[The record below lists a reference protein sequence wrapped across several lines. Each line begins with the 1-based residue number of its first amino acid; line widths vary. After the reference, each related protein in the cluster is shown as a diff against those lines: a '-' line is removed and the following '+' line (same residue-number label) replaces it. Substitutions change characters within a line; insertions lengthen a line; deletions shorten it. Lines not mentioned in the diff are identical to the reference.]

1 MCVALKEIYREIYEE
16 SFDYEV
22 FNNRKKLQKA
32 VYLLENMGVC
42 VGDYS
47 FSWDKYGPYSLS
59 LDYDAQSLRDIA
71 EKEFPFSKFAQSCFA
86 RIREYISA
94 NSSYDC
100 TEWMEC
106 IASLHY
112 LKNVFRI
119 NNNKLIE
126 ELQERKPYLID
137 KEANLKAM
145 EIVEG
150 ISVGN

>member
-1 MCVALKEIYREIYEE
+1 MCVALKEIYREIYRE
-16 SFDYEV
+16 SFDYEN

-32 VYLLENMGVC
+32 VYLLENMGVS

-59 LDYDAQSLRDIA
+59 LDYDAQKLVGIE
-71 EKEFPFSKFAQSCFA
+71 EKKFSFS
-86 RIREYISA
+86 EYISA
-94 NSSYDC
+94 NNDYEC

-112 LKNVFRI
+112 LKNVFKI
-119 NNNKLIE
+119 TKSKLVE
-126 ELQERKPYLID
+126 ELQERKPYLSNMN
-137 KEANLKAM
+137 ANLKALG
-145 EIVEG
+145 IVEG

>member
-1 MCVALKEIYREIYEE
+1 MCVALKEIYREIYRE
-16 SFDYEV
+16 SFDYEN

-32 VYLLENMGVC
+32 VYLLENMGVS

-59 LDYDAQSLRDIA
+59 LDYDAQKLVGIE
-71 EKEFPFSKFAQSCFA
+71 EKEFSFSEFAKSCFA
-86 RIREYISA
+86 EIREYISA
-94 NSSYDC
+94 NNDYEC

-119 NNNKLIE
+119 TKSKLVE
-126 ELQERKPYLID
+126 ELQERKPYLSNMN
-137 KEANLKAM
+137 ANLKAL